1 MKKDL
6 QERNSSLLNETES
19 LRYVSSEPLIVLF
32 KPNSNN
38 KMDPSV
44 FREPQE
50 PLEISAESD
59 PQLFASSGYF

>member
-6 QERNSSLLNETES
+6 QERNNSLLIEIES
-19 LRYVSSEPLIVLF
+19 LRYVSSQSSFVSFET
-32 KPNSNN
+32 NSNN

-50 PLEISAESD
+50 LLETTAESD
-59 PQLFASSGYF
+59 PQIFASSGYF